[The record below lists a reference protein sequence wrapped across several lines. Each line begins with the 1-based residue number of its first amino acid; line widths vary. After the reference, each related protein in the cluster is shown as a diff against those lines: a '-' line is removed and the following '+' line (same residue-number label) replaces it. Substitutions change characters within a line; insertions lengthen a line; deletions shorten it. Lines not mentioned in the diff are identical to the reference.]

1 MKANFSGFSG
11 RVLLAAALAAAMSL
25 TGVPSSFGYNVR
37 LSQIDT
43 SRLLPAQNVRL
54 YVSVTDDQ
62 GNPVEGLGAQSFR
75 IFESPDGENFQ
86 RIEDMS
92 EFKPGAASAEGI
104 TFLLL
109 IDNSGSMYDTLS
121 GRATEEAGRMRITHA
136 KNAVRTFLG
145 SMSQPKDKVGLVA
158 YNTSYTLL
166 AAPSADKNQVVDS
179 LEGIERPDS
188 EQAYT
193 ELYAAL
199 TLAVEDFR
207 GFAGRKAI
215 VILSDGENYP
225 YLEYSGKP
233 HPVFGEK
240 IYRYTEPIR
249 SCQEAGISVYAVNFA
264 AEKDPNLEAIAVETG
279 GTVFDAR
286 DQEELARVYRRIHR
300 QVAGEYLIGYR
311 ATMAPAQQ
319 KYVRVQVQEDG
330 QSRTRFYFSSTVFG
344 VPRERLGILL
354 VIPLVLAFVLL
365 WLITLLKFEKKKG
378 PATLEVLKTRVGRA
392 QTRVMPLSSSKTV
405 IGGGRS
411 ADLTIVGNPRLKE
424 QHATVIFDAKKKA
437 YTVVGSGDLR
447 VNNRPVKTKV
457 LEPGDVIDVEGAT
470 IVFDDGEVS

>member
-1 MKANFSGFSG
+1 MKSRISTAA
-11 RVLLAAALAAAMSL
+11 LATVLAAAML
-25 TGVPSSFGYNVR
+25 AAVGAIAFGYNVR
-37 LSQIDT
+37 LSQIDP
-43 SRLLPAQNVRL
+43 SRLLLTQNVRL
-54 YVSVTDDQ
+54 YVSITDDR
-62 GNPVEGLGAQSFR
+62 GVPVEGLGAQSFT
-75 IFESPDGENFQ
+75 IFESPDGQEFR
-86 RIEDMS
+86 RIEGLS

-121 GRATEEAGRMRITHA
+121 GRATEDTGGMRITHA

-145 SMSQPKDKVGLVA
+145 SMTQPKDTVGLVA

-166 AAPSADKNQVVDS
+166 AAPSSDKAQVTGF

-199 TLAVEDFR
+199 TLAVEDFT
-207 GFAGRKAI
+207 GIGGRKAI

-225 YLEYSGKP
+225 YREHSGNP
-233 HPVFGEK
+233 HPEFADK

-249 SCQEAGISVYAVNFA
+249 ACQEAGISVYAVNFA
-264 AEKDPNLEAIAVETG
+264 PEKDPNLEAIAVETG

-286 DQEELARVYRRIHR
+286 DQEQLARVYQRIHR

-311 ATMAPAQQ
+311 ATMAPAEK

-330 QSRTRFYFSSTVFG
+330 QAREATRSYFSSTVFG
-344 VPRERLGILL
+344 LPMDKLSLLL

-365 WLITLLKFEKKKG
+365 WLISLLKFEKKKG

-392 QTRVMPLSSSKTV
+392 QTRVMPLSTSKTV
-405 IGGGRS
+405 IGGSRS
-411 ADLTIVGNPRLKE
+411 ADLTIVGNPSVKE
-424 QHATVIFDAKKKA
+424 QHATVVFDSKKNA
-437 YTVVGSGDLR
+437 YTVVGSGDLT

-457 LEPGDVIDVEGAT
+457 LEPGDVIDVGGAT
-470 IVFDDGEVS
+470 IVFDDGEV

>member
-1 MKANFSGFSG
+1 MKA
-11 RVLLAAALAAAMSL
+11 RMLTAALAATLLLSGH
-25 TGVPSSFGYNVR
+25 TNTFGYNVR
-37 LSQIDT
+37 LSQIDS
-43 SRLLPAQNVRL
+43 SRLLLTQNVRL

-62 GNPVEGLGAQSFR
+62 GLPMGGLGAESFT
-75 IFESPDGENFQ
+75 IFESPDGQDFQ
-86 RIEDMS
+86 RIEDLS

-109 IDNSGSMYDTLS
+109 IDNSGSMYDTLA
-121 GRATEEAGRMRITHA
+121 GRATEDAGRMRVTHA

-145 SMSQPKDKVGLVA
+145 SMTQPKDSVGLVS
-158 YNTSYTLL
+158 YNTSYALL
-166 AAPSADKNQVVDS
+166 AAPSGEKSQVAGF

-199 TLAVEDFR
+199 TLAVEDFT
-207 GFAGRKAI
+207 GFGGRKAI

-225 YLEYSGKP
+225 YLEHSGNL
-233 HPVFGEK
+233 HPEFGEK

-249 SCQEAGISVYAVNFA
+249 ACQEAGISVYAVNFA

-286 DQEELARVYRRIHR
+286 NQEELARVYQRIHQ

-311 ATMAPAQQ
+311 ATMAPAQK
-319 KYVRVQVQEDG
+319 KYVRVQVQENG
-330 QSRTRFYFSSTVFG
+330 QPRETTRFYFSSTVFG
-344 VPRERLGILL
+344 LPMDKLSALL
-354 VIPLVLAFVLL
+354 VIPLVVAFVLL
-365 WLITLLKFEKKKG
+365 WLISLLKFEKKRG

-392 QTRVMPLSSSKTV
+392 QTRVMPLSTAKTV
-405 IGGGRS
+405 IGGSRD
-411 ADLTIVGNPRLKE
+411 ADLTIVGNPSVKE

-437 YTVVGSGDLR
+437 YTVVGSGDLT

-457 LEPGDVIDVEGAT
+457 LEPGDVIDVGGAT
-470 IVFDDGEVS
+470 IVFDDGEV

>member
-1 MKANFSGFSG
+1 MTKATFSGKIF
-11 RVLLAAALAAAMSL
+11 LAAVLASAMSL
-25 TGVPSSFGYNVR
+25 IGVSSSFGYNVR
-37 LSQIDT
+37 LSQIDS
-43 SRLLPAQNVRL
+43 SRLLLAQNVRL

-62 GNPVEGLGAQSFR
+62 GNPVEGLGAEAFR
-75 IFESPDGENFQ
+75 IFESPDGEDFQ
-86 RIEDMS
+86 RIEDVS

-109 IDNSGSMYDTLS
+109 IDNSGSMYDTL
-121 GRATEEAGRMRITHA
+121 GGQATEDAGRMRITHA

-145 SMSQPKDKVGLVA
+145 SMTQPKDKVGLVA

-166 AAPSADKNQVVDS
+166 AAPSGDKSQVVGF
-179 LEGIERPDS
+179 LEGIARPDS
-188 EQAYT
+188 QQAYT

-207 GFAGRKAI
+207 GFSGRKAV

-225 YLEYSGKP
+225 YLEHSGKP
-233 HPVFGEK
+233 HPDFGEK
-240 IYRYTEPIR
+240 VYRYTEPIR

-286 DQEELARVYRRIHR
+286 DQEELARVYQRIHR

-311 ATMAPAQQ
+311 ATMAPAEK
-319 KYVRVQVQEDG
+319 KYVRIQVREDG
-330 QSRTRFYFSSTVFG
+330 QSRQTTRFYFSSTVFG
-344 VPRERLGILL
+344 APREKLGILL

-365 WLITLLKFEKKKG
+365 WMISLLKFEKKRG

-392 QTRVMPLSSSKTV
+392 QTRVMPLGSAKTV
-405 IGGGRS
+405 IGGSRN
-411 ADLTIVGNPRLKE
+411 ADLTIAGNPSVKE

-437 YTVVGSGDLR
+437 YTVVGSGDLT

-457 LEPGDVIDVEGAT
+457 LEPGDVIDVAGAT
-470 IVFDDGEVS
+470 IVFDDGEV

>member
-1 MKANFSGFSG
+1 MKSRIST
-11 RVLLAAALAAAMSL
+11 AALTTVLTATMLLIGGVAA
-25 TGVPSSFGYNVR
+25 FGYNVR
-37 LSQIDT
+37 LSQIDP
-43 SRLLPAQNVRL
+43 SRLLLTQNVRL
-54 YVSVTDDQ
+54 YVSVTDDR
-62 GNPVEGLGAQSFR
+62 GVPVEGLRGESFT
-75 IFESPDGENFQ
+75 IFESPDGKDFQ
-86 RIEDMS
+86 RIEGLS

-121 GRATEEAGRMRITHA
+121 GRATEDAGRMRITHA

-145 SMSQPKDKVGLVA
+145 SMTQPRDTVGLVS

-166 AAPSADKNQVVDS
+166 ASPSDDKAQVTS
-179 LEGIERPDS
+179 FLEGIERPDS

-199 TLAVEDFR
+199 TLAVEDFT
-207 GFAGRKAI
+207 GIGGRKAI

-225 YLEYSGKP
+225 YREHSGNP
-233 HPVFGEK
+233 HPEFGEK

-249 SCQEAGISVYAVNFA
+249 ACQEAGISVYAVNFA

-286 DQEELARVYRRIHR
+286 DQEELARVYRRIHQ

-311 ATMAPAQQ
+311 ATMAAAEK
-319 KYVRVQVQEDG
+319 KYVRVQVQEEG
-330 QSRTRFYFSSTVFG
+330 QARKATRFYFSSTMFG
-344 VPRERLGILL
+344 LPLGKLSVLL

-365 WLITLLKFEKKKG
+365 WLISLIKFEKKRG

-392 QTRVMPLSSSKTV
+392 QTRVMPLRTAKTV
-405 IGGGRS
+405 IGGSRN
-411 ADLTIVGNPRLKE
+411 ADLTIVGNPSVKE
-424 QHATVIFDAKKKA
+424 QHATVVYDSKKKA
-437 YTVVGSGDLR
+437 YTVVGSGDLT

-457 LEPGDVIDVEGAT
+457 LEPGDVIDVGGAT
-470 IVFDDGEVS
+470 IVFDDGEV